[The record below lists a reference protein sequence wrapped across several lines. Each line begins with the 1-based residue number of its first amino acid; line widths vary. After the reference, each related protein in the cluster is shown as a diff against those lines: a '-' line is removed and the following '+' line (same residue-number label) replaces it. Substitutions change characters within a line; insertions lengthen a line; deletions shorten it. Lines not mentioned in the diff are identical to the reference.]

1 MEEIPVS
8 WEGIVFVSF
17 SKFLRFLIEGFE
29 EEILDLLNQIAS
41 RR

>member
-1 MEEIPVS
+1 MGEILVS

-29 EEILDLLNQIAS
+29 EEILDLLNQRDS
-41 RR
+41 RK